1 VAAVTLEDEDTEA
14 SKGRI
19 FILEMTSNAL
29 QVNMSVVTSYDVK
42 GCPYALVS
50 VNSMIAAAVN
60 SMVTNQPVNPVRSHL
75 FVPQVIVFKM
85 DTGNGDMIMTKTA
98 TWNHN
103 YLVTSLASRGD
114 IILLGDAISSISMLR
129 LEDNRLHLIAR
140 DYGPLWPTCVELMS
154 NSTLIGA
161 NVS

>member
-1 VAAVTLEDEDTEA
+1 MTLEDEDTEA

-19 FILEMTSNAL
+19 FTLEMTSNAL

-42 GCPYALVS
+42 GCPYALTS

-60 SMVTNQPVNPVRSHL
+60 SMVTNQPINCLRNCS
-75 FVPQVIVFKM
+75 FAPQVIVFKM
-85 DTGNGDMIMTKTA
+85 DTESGNMIMAKIA